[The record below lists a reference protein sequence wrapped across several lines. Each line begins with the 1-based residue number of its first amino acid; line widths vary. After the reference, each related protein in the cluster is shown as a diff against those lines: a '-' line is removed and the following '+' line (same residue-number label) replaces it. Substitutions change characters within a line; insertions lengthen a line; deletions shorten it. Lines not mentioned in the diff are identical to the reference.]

1 MTTAP
6 LPPYY
11 LPTTPLFQNIEDLIQ
26 HLWDYGMDLEEQ
38 FYKTNKEDVLE
49 EFAFLINVVQYWE
62 DVAFQIR
69 EDGS

>member
-1 MTTAP
+1 
-6 LPPYY
+6 
-11 LPTTPLFQNIEDLIQ
+11 
-26 HLWDYGMDLEEQ
+26 MDLEEQ